1 MSIPTS
7 EFKDR
12 LRMAMRNSRLTQQE
26 LAERTGISKSSLSQ
40 YLSGYAKPMQD
51 RIYSL
56 AEALNVSE
64 AWLIGF
70 DAPMAR
76 DEGAT
81 ARGKRIPVL
90 GSIPAGIPIEAIED
104 IVDYEDIPADWL
116 DGDSEYFA
124 LRVKGDSM
132 SPKYIEGDT
141 VIVKKQ
147 PDCES
152 GQDCVA
158 YINGYDATLKK
169 ITKVDN
175 GVIVQPIN
183 PNYETKAYYDNSVKI
198 AGVVVELRR
207 KI

>member
-1 MSIPTS
+1 MSVPVS

-12 LRMAMRNSRLTQQE
+12 LRMAMRNSTMTQRE
-26 LAERTGISKSSLSQ
+26 LATRSGISESSLSQ

-51 RIYSL
+51 RVYSL
-56 AEALNVSE
+56 AKALNVNE

-70 DAPMAR
+70 DAPMLR
-76 DEGAT
+76 DDRIDS
-81 ARGKRIPVL
+81 RGKRIPVL
-90 GSIPAGIPIEAIED
+90 GSVPAGIPIEAIED
-104 IVDYEDIPADWL
+104 IVDYEDIPGDWL

-141 VIVKKQ
+141 VIIKKQ
-147 PDCES
+147 SDCES